1 MSELD
6 DARDACIEVERT
18 GSPGD
23 VIREMN
29 DEIVDLR
36 NAIVDLLKGTGNS
49 PGANKKY
56 AKARAALRQSRPPQA
71 PSLETCKMNEV
82 EKFNSETEA
91 LSRVAWLIENSY
103 RVSIWWEGEKTAKV
117 YCLTSYSMI

>member
-1 MSELD
+1 
-6 DARDACIEVERT
+6 
-18 GSPGD
+18 
-23 VIREMN
+23 
-29 DEIVDLR
+29 
-36 NAIVDLLKGTGNS
+36 
-49 PGANKKY
+49 
-56 AKARAALRQSRPPQA
+56 
-71 PSLETCKMNEV
+71 MNEV